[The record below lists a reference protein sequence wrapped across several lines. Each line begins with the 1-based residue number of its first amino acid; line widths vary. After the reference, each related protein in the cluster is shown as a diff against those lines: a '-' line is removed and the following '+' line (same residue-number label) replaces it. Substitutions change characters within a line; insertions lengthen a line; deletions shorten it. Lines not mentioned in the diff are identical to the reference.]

1 MEQSGKV
8 IILIGLSVVLI
19 GFVVYAF
26 GDKLTWLGNLP
37 GDFKIEKENIKIYF
51 PLTTMIILSL
61 FLNIAV
67 RIVKWI
73 LQ

>member
-19 GFVVYAF
+19 GLAVYAF
-26 GDKLTWLGNLP
+26 GEKLSWLGHLP
-37 GDFKIEKENIKIYF
+37 GDFKIERENLKIYF

-61 FLNIAV
+61 FLNIAF
-67 RIVKWI
+67 RIIKWI